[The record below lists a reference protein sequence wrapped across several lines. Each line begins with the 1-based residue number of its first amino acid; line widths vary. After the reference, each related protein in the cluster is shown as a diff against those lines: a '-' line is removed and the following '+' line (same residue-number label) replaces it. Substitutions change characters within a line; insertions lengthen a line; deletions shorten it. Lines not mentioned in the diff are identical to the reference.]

1 MRSRLIIIAG
11 VIGAACVTGGWLVQR
26 GAGGDSSDY
35 DRAALFDNVLQH
47 VSRSYVDSIGVGM
60 LYEKAVTGM
69 LRELHDP
76 HTVFLSPARLARLKE
91 STTGQYDGVGIRI
104 EVRDEWITVI
114 APLPGT
120 PAELAGIQ
128 TGDRIVEIGGKS
140 THGWSSDDATQAI
153 RGKPGTSVSFLV
165 ERPGSAARIP
175 FTIKRR
181 SVHLRSVQYV
191 SELRPGIGYVDVDIF
206 SDSTAEELDESIRE
220 LQKKGVTSLIV
231 DLRNNPGG
239 LLDQGVSVTD
249 LFLDKGQKIVGMRG
263 RVPDA
268 NRMFHDGAAQR
279 WPALKV
285 VVLIDSGSA
294 SASEIVAGAL
304 QDHDRALIV
313 GTTSFGKG
321 SAQSLYGMTDGGA
334 LKITTARWFT
344 PSGRSI
350 DRPNRSADDEDD
362 FGSTDADP
370 LARSDSTRRANAQFR
385 TDNGRIVYGGGGI
398 TPDVIVGE
406 SLPTDADR
414 AFTLALG
421 DKLPQFRDAL
431 ASYALSLRGGKAL
444 SSPQFEVTTEMR
456 DELWRRM
463 VARGITVDR
472 AVYDASP
479 AVRRLLGYELTRFV
493 FGVQAAFQRTARED
507 RAILTAIELL
517 SGAQSTTELLQRG
530 AARAKADSR
539 SGGS

>member
-1 MRSRLIIIAG
+1 MRSRVIIIAG

-26 GAGGDSSDY
+26 GAGGDAGDY

-47 VSRSYVDSIGVGM
+47 VSRSYVDSIGVGT

-69 LRELHDP
+69 LRELRDP
-76 HTVFLSPARLARLKE
+76 HTVFLSPSRLARLKE

-104 EVRDEWITVI
+104 EVRDEWIVVI

-128 TGDRIVEIGGKS
+128 TGDRIVEIEGKS

-175 FTIKRR
+175 FTVKRR
-181 SVHLRSVQYV
+181 AVHLRSVQHA
-191 SELRPGIGYVDVDIF
+191 SQIRPGVGYVDVDIF
-206 SDSTAEELDESIRE
+206 SDSTAEELEESIRL
-220 LQKKGVTSLIV
+220 LQKQGIKSLIV
-231 DLRNNPGG
+231 DLRDNPGG

-249 LFLDKGQKIVGMRG
+249 LFLAKGQKIVGMRG
-263 RVPDA
+263 RVADA
-268 NRMFHDGAAQR
+268 NRMYSDRAEEL

-304 QDHDRALIV
+304 QDHDRALLV

-321 SAQSLYGMTDGGA
+321 SAQSLYGMADGGA
-334 LKITTARWFT
+334 LKMTTARWFT

-350 DRPNRSADDEDD
+350 DRPMRDADDDED
-362 FGSTDADP
+362 FGGTDDP
-370 LARSDSTRRANAQFR
+370 LVKTDSTQRATAQFKTDGGR
-385 TDNGRIVYGGGGI
+385 TVFGGGGI
-398 TPDVIVGE
+398 TPDVIVSE
-406 SLPTDADR
+406 AVPTEADR
-414 AFTLALG
+414 AFTRALG
-421 DKLPQFRDAL
+421 DKVPQFRDAL
-431 ASYALSLRGGKAL
+431 ADYALSLRGSRTL
-444 SSPQFEVTTEMR
+444 TTPQFEVTPAMR

-463 VARGITVDR
+463 VARGISLDR
-472 AVYDASP
+472 AVYDNSP
-479 AVRRLLGYELTRFV
+479 AVRRLIGYDITRFV
-493 FGVQAAFQRTARED
+493 FGVEAAFQRAARED
-507 RAILTAIELL
+507 RTILTAIELV
-517 SGAQSTTELLQRG
+517 SGAQSTADLLKRG
-530 AARAKADSR
+530 AARAKADSTSR
-539 SGGS
+539 GP